1 MKNIIRD
8 AQARMDRW
16 RRLTYTTKNVDYER
30 QWALFTGALVVG
42 DAIIVAISL
51 SLAFVLRMTSGI
63 ILYTAPYKTEVYA
76 VLTFVSVVLWLGL
89 FASHGLYKRDN
100 LLGGSMEYQ
109 QVIKA
114 CTTGVV
120 VLIVLSFLSHDL
132 VDMVVSRSWLFLSW
146 ALTTLLVVGERFVA
160 RRVAY
165 ILRRQGWFTARV
177 LIVGANDQG
186 VAMAQQWLNSRTSGM
201 QVIGFV
207 DDFKPVG
214 TMVLDGIKVIG
225 RPTALT
231 ELVHKYKASEVVI
244 VPTAVAWETF
254 EEIIEQNTKPK
265 DYYLRLSTGFYGLL
279 STSVAVTNKTFVPLF
294 TINEARIV
302 GVDAHLKSILDYSA
316 SAFTML
322 VSMPVALL
330 ITAMLKLGRWREPIL
345 ARYHTMGQSGVM
357 FDMLKFNIPIHENE
371 ECAPGKVCWYDRVIY
386 AKGLDKLPQ
395 LWNVLAGHMSLVGPR
410 PSVIN
415 DEVDQRTACLLRA
428 VKPGVL
434 GPWLVREFWTSGEET
449 QDELYYVR
457 NWTIW
462 LDVQIL
468 IQAALTWIRSWR
480 STPSQTPPASPS
492 HKQDRPLPIAKL
504 PFNSSTI
511 TGSNGLP
518 FASHKR
524 ANTTALMSN
533 WQSKN
538 K

>member
-1 MKNIIRD
+1 
-8 AQARMDRW
+8 
-16 RRLTYTTKNVDYER
+16 VDYER
-30 QWALFTGALVVG
+30 QWNLLTGALVVG

-63 ILYTAPYKTEVYA
+63 ILYTAPYKVEVYA

-165 ILRRQGWFTARV
+165 VLRRQGWFTARV

-201 QVIGFV
+201 YLVGFV

-214 TMVLDGIKVIG
+214 TIVLDGIKVIG

-231 ELVHKYKASEVVI
+231 ELVHKYKANEVVI
-244 VPTAVAWETF
+244 VPSAVAWETF

-265 DYYLRLSTGFYGLL
+265 DYYLRLSPGFYGLL

-302 GVDAHLKSILDYSA
+302 GVDAHLKSILDYTV
-316 SAFTML
+316 SAFAIL
-322 VSMPVALL
+322 VTLPVTLL
-330 ITAMLKLGRWREPIL
+330 IAALLKLGRWREPVL

-357 FDMLKFNIPIHENE
+357 FNMLKFNIPIRENE
-371 ECAPGKVCWYDRVIY
+371 ECDPCKTHWYDRVIY

-395 LWNVLAGHMSLVGPR
+395 LLNVLGGHMSLVGPR

-415 DEVDQRTACLLRA
+415 DDGVDERTACLLRA
-428 VKPGVL
+428 VKPGVM

-468 IQAALTWIRSWR
+468 IQAAITWIRSRR
-480 STPSQTPPASPS
+480 STPSQTPPAPPS

-504 PFNSSTI
+504 PFNSSTMP
-511 TGSNGLP
+511 GSNALP
-518 FASHKR
+518 FSSPKR

-533 WQSKN
+533 WHSKN